1 MLEQEKERL
10 LRVPGS
16 AEVTVLV
23 RYDDLRHFHSVA
35 LSSISMFQLRSV
47 LALFSGGLLPHGR
60 KDDPQAPVV

>member
-16 AEVTVLV
+16 VEVTVLV

-35 LSSISMFQLRSV
+35 LSSISMFQL
-47 LALFSGGLLPHGR
+47 
-60 KDDPQAPVV
+60 